1 MNEGDCRLIDQG
13 HFAVAV
19 GRFTRLQAESS
30 ETDVVLKGLVELIS
44 DLLAVAGGGVVTD
57 LDGSSSVTTATTAPG
72 IVLDRLAQL
81 VSGGPCA
88 DAIARGRILHMAAV
102 DDHREA
108 WPQFVAEARRSGLV
122 SMAAFPL
129 RDGLRTV
136 GALVLV
142 SDRPRRWLEGEI
154 AMVACLAEMA
164 SVYLSQRSAVT
175 HFQRLSGQLE
185 QALTSR
191 IVVEQA
197 KGIISNANGIG
208 VEAAYR
214 LIRRH
219 ARSHN
224 ATVHAVAEAIV
235 TLELRV

>member
-1 MNEGDCRLIDQG
+1 MLR
-13 HFAVAV
+13 
-19 GRFTRLQAESS
+19 
-30 ETDVVLKGLVELIS
+30 GLVELLS
-44 DLLAVAGGGVVTD
+44 ELLALAGGGVVTE
-57 LDGSSSVTTATTAPG
+57 LDGSPAPTTSTTAPG
-72 IVLDRLAQL
+72 VVLDRLAQL
-81 VSGGPCA
+81 VSDGPCA
-88 DAIARGRILHMAAV
+88 DAIARGRILHIAAV
-102 DDHREA
+102 DDHRET

-122 SMAAFPL
+122 ALAAFPL
-129 RDGLRTV
+129 RHGPRTV
-136 GALVLV
+136 GTLVLV

-154 AMVACLAEMA
+154 AMVGCLAEMA
-164 SVYLSQRSAVT
+164 AVYLSQRSAVN

-185 QALTSR
+185 QALTTR

-208 VEAAYR
+208 VDAAYQ

-224 ATVHAVAEAIV
+224 ASVHAVAEAIV

>member
-1 MNEGDCRLIDQG
+1 
-13 HFAVAV
+13 
-19 GRFTRLQAESS
+19 
-30 ETDVVLKGLVELIS
+30 VVLKGLVELIS
-44 DLLAVAGGGVVTD
+44 ELLSLAGGGVVTD
-57 LDGSSSVTTATTAPG
+57 LEGSSVSTTAAIGPG
-72 IVLDRLAQL
+72 IVLDRLPQL
-81 VSGGPCA
+81 VSDGPCA
-88 DAIARGRILHMAAV
+88 DPIARGNVLHIAAV

-129 RDGLRTV
+129 RDGLRIV

-154 AMVACLAEMA
+154 AMVVCLAEMA
-164 SVYLSQRSAVT
+164 SVYLSQRSAVN

-185 QALTSR
+185 QALTTR

-208 VEAAYR
+208 VDAAYQ

-224 ATVHAVAEAIV
+224 ASVHAVAEAIV

>member
-1 MNEGDCRLIDQG
+1 ME
-13 HFAVAV
+13 
-19 GRFTRLQAESS
+19 RFTRLQAESS

-44 DLLAVAGGGVVTD
+44 ELLSLAGGGVVTD
-57 LDGSSSVTTATTAPG
+57 LDGSSALITSATAPG
-72 IVLDRLAQL
+72 IVLDRLTQL
-81 VSGGPCA
+81 VSDGPCA
-88 DAIARGRILHMAAV
+88 AAIARGSILHIAAV
-102 DDHREA
+102 DDHREP

-122 SMAAFPL
+122 SLAAFPL
-129 RDGLRTV
+129 RHGLRTV
-136 GALVLV
+136 GTLVLV

-154 AMVACLAEMA
+154 AMVGCLAEMA
-164 SVYLSQRSAVT
+164 SVYLSQKSAVN

-185 QALTSR
+185 QALTTR

-208 VEAAYR
+208 VDAAYQ

-224 ATVHAVAEAIV
+224 ASVHTVAEAIV

>member
-1 MNEGDCRLIDQG
+1 MES
-13 HFAVAV
+13 
-19 GRFTRLQAESS
+19 FTRLQAESCDA
-30 ETDVVLKGLVELIS
+30 DVVLKGLVDLIS
-44 DLLAVAGGGVVTD
+44 ELLDLAGGGVVAD
-57 LDGSSSVTTATTAPG
+57 IEGLSAQTTSTTGPG
-72 IVLDRLAQL
+72 VVLDRLPHL
-81 VSGGPCA
+81 LSDGPCA
-88 DAIARGRILHMAAV
+88 DAIARGSILHIAAV

-122 SMAAFPL
+122 SLAVFPL
-129 RDGLRTV
+129 GHGPRAV

-142 SDRPRRWLEGEI
+142 SDRPRRWLEDEMG
-154 AMVACLAEMA
+154 MVGCLAEMA
-164 SVYLSQRSAVT
+164 SVYLSQRSALT
-175 HFQRLSGQLE
+175 HFQQLSGQLE

-208 VEAAYR
+208 VDAAYQ

-224 ATVHAVAEAIV
+224 ASVQAVAEAIV
-235 TLELRV
+235 TLALRV

>member
-1 MNEGDCRLIDQG
+1 ML
-13 HFAVAV
+13 
-19 GRFTRLQAESS
+19 T
-30 ETDVVLKGLVELIS
+30 GLVELVS
-44 DLLAVAGGGVVTD
+44 GLLGLAGGGVVTD
-57 LDGSSSVTTATTAPG
+57 LDGATATVTTSTGPG
-72 IVLDRLAQL
+72 IALDRLAQL
-81 VSGGPCA
+81 VSDGPGA
-88 DAIARGRILHMAAV
+88 DAIARGSILRIAAV

-108 WPQFVAEARRSGLV
+108 WPQFVAEARRSGVV
-122 SMAAFPL
+122 SLAVFPL
-129 RDGLRTV
+129 RHGLRSV

-142 SDRPRRWLEGEI
+142 SDRPRRWLEDEI
-154 AMVACLAEMA
+154 AMVGCLAEMT
-164 SVYLSQRSAVT
+164 SVFLSQRSAVS

-208 VEAAYR
+208 VDAAYQ

-224 ATVHAVAEAIV
+224 ASVHAVAEAIV